1 MTGVKGPTLR
11 LLLPICA
18 ISSSES
24 LLQEFL
30 MYFASNVVKEAFSCL
45 SAIYVIC
52 VLNPE
57 QHRPTVKQSKVCLV
71 VTVLAYGNLIEE
83 NEEHVDWIVKDELD
97 LSDVQFIVKKTLETT
112 FICQFIHWMKL
123 LRLPWKDFE

>member
-1 MTGVKGPTLR
+1 M
-11 LLLPICA
+11 LLKKHLVVC
-18 ISSSES
+18 
-24 LLQEFL
+24 LQSTSF
-30 MYFASNVVKEAFSCL
+30 
-45 SAIYVIC
+45 C

-97 LSDVQFIVKKTLETT
+97 LSDVQFICKENFGDNLYMPIHTLDE
-112 FICQFIHWMKL
+112 L